1 MTTATIENEKT
12 VEDQIIA
19 GGDEIEAQD
28 TVSQADVKD
37 MLGACRPEHL
47 AAVLDGPKADA
58 DLRQQGLAVASLRRA
73 VSRLQTDIQQRI
85 QNAEFNGRE
94 LIRRRD
100 IECEQLRSEYDSCL
114 DKGDAVG
121 ADEKLKA
128 IREARSNL
136 VNVARNIEASNV
148 EAGDLA
154 ERQEKLMLEALGLL
168 KTTASL
174 LKFSTALHGVAGQV
188 LARSGE
194 GIGRDLRKL
203 DRVISDAQKDAE
215 AILSE
220 E

>member
-1 MTTATIENEKT
+1 MTTATATAEQKT
-12 VEDQIIA
+12 VTDKIVDA
-19 GGDEIEAQD
+19 GDEIESQD
-28 TVSQADVKD
+28 VVTQAYVKD
-37 MLGACRPEHL
+37 MLAACQPEHL
-47 AAVLDGPKADA
+47 AAILDGPKADA
-58 DLRQQGLAVASLRRA
+58 DLRQQGLAVAELRRA
-73 VSRLQTDIQQRI
+73 VGRLQRDITERI
-85 QNAEFNGRE
+85 QNCEFNGAE
-94 LIRRRD
+94 LRRRRD

-168 KTTASL
+168 KSTASL

-203 DRVISDAQKDAE
+203 DRVIRDAQKDA
-215 AILSE
+215 AQILSE
-220 E
+220 

>member
-203 DRVISDAQKDAE
+203 DRVISDAQKDA
-215 AILSE
+215 AQILSE
-220 E
+220 

>member
-168 KTTASL
+168 KSTASL

-203 DRVISDAQKDAE
+203 DRVISDAQKDA
-215 AILSE
+215 AQILSE
-220 E
+220 